1 MIITDIFAAR
11 ESYTDFGIEDVMQAV
26 SHPGAR
32 HLGTNQEVTDYLI
45 GSLRQGDVVITL
57 SAGDANLISP
67 MTLEALKHA

>member
-1 MIITDIFAAR
+1 
-11 ESYTDFGIEDVMQAV
+11 MQAV
-26 SHPGAR
+26 CHPAVR
-32 HLGTNQEVTDYLI
+32 YLATNQEVTDYLA